1 MPEKARAGSLAEKAK
16 RYCDRLFALEQDF
29 SELSQE
35 ERYARRQSESEPLMD
50 EFFSWLWSLHASAKS
65 AFGSAAGYVLGQ
77 RKHLQNYLLDG
88 RLEISNNRAERSI
101 KPFVIGR
108 KNFLFANTARGARAS
123 AVMYSLVETAK
134 ENGIKPY
141 DYVAWLLRTAP
152 GMRLKEASEAAVQ
165 LTPEAFRREAEN
177 K

>member
-1 MPEKARAGSLAEKAK
+1 
-16 RYCDRLFALEQDF
+16 
-29 SELSQE
+29 
-35 ERYARRQSESEPLMD
+35 MD